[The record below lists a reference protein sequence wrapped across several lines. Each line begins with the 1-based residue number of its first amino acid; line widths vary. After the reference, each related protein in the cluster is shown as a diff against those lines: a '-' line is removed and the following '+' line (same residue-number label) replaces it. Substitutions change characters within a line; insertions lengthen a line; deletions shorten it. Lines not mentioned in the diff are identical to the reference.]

1 MRKATIATTVITA
14 ILLTFLSACTAST
27 KTSTAPISTMQMIA
41 SSAAISTA
49 TPINPYSNRS
59 EDELATLIVVI
70 AGRIED
76 IFESTILAM
85 RTAITDDGVTD
96 EKSSEMLIAL
106 QTIQSEQSNFEQAIQ
121 VYYDRFKALSPE
133 TSSLLIELK
142 DRFETMSMMVDDLI
156 SDIDSDSEITM
167 DTIDNL
173 DEIWTEMDL
182 ASSIRT
188 WQEQVLTQIDLRETF
203 YMNVQPQSGQV
214 AYNRVEAFIQA
225 HDYVQAFQN
234 AFDDGIFTPEELSK
248 ISQIAANAEASL
260 FNTGDPQLFGYA
272 RAIDRLT
279 RIIVRGDWAYAGN
292 EIELLRLSL
301 PARPQP

>member
-1 MRKATIATTVITA
+1 
-14 ILLTFLSACTAST
+14 
-27 KTSTAPISTMQMIA
+27 
-41 SSAAISTA
+41 
-49 TPINPYSNRS
+49 
-59 EDELATLIVVI
+59 
-70 AGRIED
+70 
-76 IFESTILAM
+76 M